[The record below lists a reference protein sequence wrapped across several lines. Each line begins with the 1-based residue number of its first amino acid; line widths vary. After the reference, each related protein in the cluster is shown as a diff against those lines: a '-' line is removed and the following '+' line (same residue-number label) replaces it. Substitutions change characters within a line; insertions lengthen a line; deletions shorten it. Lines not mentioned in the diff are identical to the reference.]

1 MSSWIIITFIVLLGF
16 SAFSAGSEIAIMSIP
31 RHLIET
37 LIRKGKSNAK
47 TLLWLKDRT
56 DKFLITILVVNNLV
70 NTLIAALATKI
81 AIDLARVS
89 SIEEGLAIW
98 IATGLITILILLF
111 GDILPKTMATRAAL
125 SVGLFAAPIYKFL
138 IGLFR
143 PIVWVV
149 EKIIKIFDKN
159 SSSHIRQ
166 INQEEVEALVDIA
179 KEQWS
184 IEADMARHIKKI
196 IDFHDTT
203 VQEIITPRVRMEAIK
218 SNATVDEALWQMKEF
233 SHTRVPVYTQAIDDS
248 EWIVS
253 HRELVQYREQW
264 LWESMLYNLSLKKAL
279 KVPLTMPIDKVI
291 EVFKKDRRQ
300 MAVVMDEYGWVSGL
314 VTLEDI
320 VEEIFGEFV
329 DETDKE
335 LTPIKNDGD
344 TYIVQWSVVI
354 DDLLDHMNLS
364 WQDSGLDEN
373 EYSGETVAYVITS
386 ELERFPEKNE
396 KLVFE
401 SEYDAKNHTD
411 GYQHKSL
418 HLQITK
424 RDDNTINEITAKL
437 KIV

>member
-1 MSSWIIITFIVLLGF
+1 MSAWTIITFIILLWF

-47 TLLWLKDRT
+47 ILLWLKDRT

-89 SIEEGLAIW
+89 SIEEWIAIW
-98 IATGLITILILLF
+98 WATAVITILILLF

-138 IGLFR
+138 INILR
-143 PIVWVV
+143 PIVWIV
-149 EKIIKIFDKN
+149 EKIIAIFDKN

-179 KEQWS
+179 KEQGS

-203 VQEIITPRVRMEAIK
+203 VQEIITPRVRMEAIR
-218 SNATVDEALWQMKEF
+218 SNATVDEALLQMKNF
-233 SHTRVPVYTQAIDDS
+233 SHTRIPVYSKAIDDI

-264 LWESMLYNLSLKKAL
+264 LWWRILDDLPLRKAL

-300 MAVVMDEYGWVSGL
+300 MAVVMDEYGGVSGL

-344 TYIVQWSVVI
+344 TYIVQWSVII

-373 EYSGETVAYVITS
+373 EYSWETVAYVITS

-396 KLVFE
+396 KLVFGI
-401 SEYDAKNHTD
+401 EYDAKNHTD

>member
-1 MSSWIIITFIVLLGF
+1 MSSWTILTFIILLWF
-16 SAFSAGSEIAIMSIP
+16 SAFSAGSEIAIMSLP

-37 LIRKGKSNAK
+37 LIRKGKTNAK

-81 AIDLARVS
+81 AIDFARLS
-89 SIEEGLAIW
+89 GFEESLAIGITTW
-98 IATGLITILILLF
+98 LITILILLF

-125 SVGLFAAPIYKFL
+125 SIGLVAAPIYKFL
-138 IGLFR
+138 ISLFR
-143 PIVWVV
+143 PIVWIV
-149 EKIIKIFDKN
+149 EKIIKLFDKS

-184 IEADMARHIKKI
+184 IEEDMARHIKKI

-203 VQEIITPRVRMEAIK
+203 VQEIITPRIRMEALK
-218 SNATVDEALWQMKEF
+218 SNTTVEQALLDMQNF
-233 SHTRVPVYTQAIDDS
+233 SHTRIPVYNDDIDDI
-248 EWIVS
+248 ERIIS
-253 HRELVQYREQW
+253 HRELVQYKEQW
-264 LWESMLYNLSLKKAL
+264 LWSRILEDLPLKKAL
-279 KVPLTMPIDKVI
+279 KIPLTMPIDKVI

-335 LTPIKNDGD
+335 LTPIKNDWD

-354 DDLLDHMNLS
+354 DDLLDHMNIS
-364 WQDSGLDEN
+364 WQDSGLDKN
-373 EYSGETVAYVITS
+373 EYSWETVAYVITS

-396 KLVFE
+396 KIIFE
-401 SEYDAKNHTD
+401 SQYNDTTYTD

-418 HLQITK
+418 HIQITK

-437 KIV
+437 KID

>member
-1 MSSWIIITFIVLLGF
+1 MSSWTIITFIILLWF

-37 LIRKGKSNAK
+37 LIRKGKTNAK

-81 AIDLARVS
+81 AIDFARLS
-89 SIEEGLAIW
+89 WFEEWVAIW
-98 IATGLITILILLF
+98 IATWLITILILLF
-111 GDILPKTMATRAAL
+111 WDILPKTMATRWAL
-125 SVGLFAAPIYKFL
+125 SIGLFVAPVYKFL
-138 IGLFR
+138 INIFR
-143 PIVWVV
+143 PIVWIV
-149 EKIIKIFDKN
+149 EKIIKIFDKS

-166 INQEEVEALVDIA
+166 VNQEEVEALVDIA
-179 KEQWS
+179 KEQGS
-184 IEADMARHIKKI
+184 IESDMARHIKKI

-218 SNATVDEALWQMKEF
+218 SNSTVDEALLRMKEF
-233 SHTRVPVYTQAIDDS
+233 SHTRIPVFTEAIDDI
-248 EWIVS
+248 ERIIS

-264 LWESMLYNLSLKKAL
+264 LWWRILEDLPLKKAL
-279 KVPLTMPIDKVI
+279 KIPLTMPIDKVI

-300 MAVVMDEYGWVSGL
+300 MAVVMDEYGWVSWL

-335 LTPIKNDGD
+335 LTPIKNDWD

-354 DDLLDHMNLS
+354 DDLLDQMNVS
-364 WQDSGLDEN
+364 WQDSWLDEN
-373 EYSGETVAYVITS
+373 EYSWETVAYVITS

-396 KLVFE
+396 KLIF
-401 SEYDAKNHTD
+401 STEYDKKNHTD
-411 GYQHKSL
+411 WYQHKAI
-418 HLQITK
+418 HIQISK
-424 RDDNTINEITAKL
+424 RDDNTINEITARL
-437 KIV
+437 KII

>member
-1 MSSWIIITFIVLLGF
+1 
-16 SAFSAGSEIAIMSIP
+16 
-31 RHLIET
+31 
-37 LIRKGKSNAK
+37 
-47 TLLWLKDRT
+47 
-56 DKFLITILVVNNLV
+56 
-70 NTLIAALATKI
+70 
-81 AIDLARVS
+81 
-89 SIEEGLAIW
+89 
-98 IATGLITILILLF
+98 
-111 GDILPKTMATRAAL
+111 MATRAAL
-125 SVGLFAAPIYKFL
+125 SIGLFAAPIYKFL

-143 PIVWVV
+143 PIVWIV

-179 KEQWS
+179 KEQGS
-184 IEADMARHIKKI
+184 IEADMARHIKKV

-203 VQEIITPRVRMEAIK
+203 VQEIITPRVRMEAIR
-218 SNATVDEALWQMKEF
+218 SNATVDEALLQMKDF
-233 SHTRVPVYTQAIDDS
+233 SHTRIPVYSKAIDDI

-264 LWESMLYNLSLKKAL
+264 LWWRILDDLPLKKAL

-320 VEEIFGEFV
+320 IEEIFGEFV

-354 DDLLDHMNLS
+354 DDLLDHINIS

-401 SEYDAKNHTD
+401 SEYDTKNHTD

>member
-1 MSSWIIITFIVLLGF
+1 MSL
-16 SAFSAGSEIAIMSIP
+16 P

-89 SIEEGLAIW
+89 SIEEGIAIW
-98 IATGLITILILLF
+98 WATALITILILLF

-138 IGLFR
+138 IAFLR
-143 PIVWVV
+143 PIVWIV
-149 EKIIKIFDKN
+149 EKIIKVFDKN

-184 IEADMARHIKKI
+184 IESDMARHIKKI

-233 SHTRVPVYTQAIDDS
+233 SHTRVPVYTHAIDDT

-264 LWESMLYNLSLKKAL
+264 LWWRILDDLPLKKAL
-279 KVPLTMPIDKVI
+279 KIPLTMPIDKVI

-354 DDLLDHMNLS
+354 DDLLDHMNVS

>member
-1 MSSWIIITFIVLLGF
+1 MSSWIIITFIILLWF

-31 RHLIET
+31 RHIIET
-37 LIRKGKSNAK
+37 LIRKWKTNAK

-81 AIDLARVS
+81 AIDFARIS
-89 SIEEGLAIW
+89 GFEEGLAIW
-98 IATGLITILILLF
+98 ITTWLITILILLF
-111 GDILPKTMATRAAL
+111 WDILPKTMATRWAL
-125 SVGLFAAPIYKFL
+125 SIGLVVAPVYKFL
-138 IGLFR
+138 INVFR
-143 PIVWVV
+143 PIVWIV

-166 INQEEVEALVDIA
+166 VNQEEVEALVDIA

-218 SNATVDEALWQMKEF
+218 SNSTVDEALAKMKEF
-233 SHTRVPVYTQAIDDS
+233 SHTRVPIYRQAIDDS

-264 LWESMLYNLSLKKAL
+264 LWWRILDDLSLKKAL

-300 MAVVMDEYGWVSGL
+300 MAVVMDEYGGVAGL

-344 TYIVQWSVVI
+344 VYIVQWSVVI
-354 DDLLDHMNLS
+354 DDLLDHVSVS

-373 EYSGETVAYVITS
+373 EYSWETVAYVITS

-396 KLVFE
+396 KIIFE
-401 SEYDAKNHTD
+401 AEYNKTKDSD
-411 GYQHKSL
+411 EYQHKAL
-418 HLQITK
+418 HIQIAK
-424 RDDNTINEITAKL
+424 RDDNTINEIIVKV
-437 KIV
+437 KIT

>member
-1 MSSWIIITFIVLLGF
+1 MSSWIIITFIILLWF

-31 RHLIET
+31 RHIIET
-37 LIRKGKSNAK
+37 LIRKWKTNAK

-81 AIDLARVS
+81 AIDFARIS
-89 SIEEGLAIW
+89 GFEEGLAIW
-98 IATGLITILILLF
+98 VATWLITILILLF
-111 GDILPKTMATRAAL
+111 GDILPKTMATRWAL
-125 SVGLFAAPIYKFL
+125 SIGLVVAPVYKFL
-138 IGLFR
+138 INVFR
-143 PIVWVV
+143 PIVWIV
-149 EKIIKIFDKN
+149 EKIIKIFDKS

-166 INQEEVEALVDIA
+166 VNQEEVEALVDIA

-218 SNATVDEALWQMKEF
+218 SNSTVDEALAKMKEF
-233 SHTRVPVYTQAIDDS
+233 SHTRVPIYRQAIDDS

-264 LWESMLYNLSLKKAL
+264 LWGRILDDLSLKKAL

-300 MAVVMDEYGWVSGL
+300 MAIVMDEYGGVAGL

-344 TYIVQWSVVI
+344 VYIVQWSVVI
-354 DDLLDHMNLS
+354 DDLLDHVSVS

-373 EYSGETVAYVITS
+373 EYSWETVAYVITS

-396 KLVFE
+396 KLIFE
-401 SEYDAKNHTD
+401 AEYNKTKDSD
-411 GYQHKSL
+411 EYQHKAL
-418 HLQITK
+418 HIQIAK
-424 RDDNTINEITAKL
+424 RDDNTINEIIAKV
-437 KIV
+437 KIT